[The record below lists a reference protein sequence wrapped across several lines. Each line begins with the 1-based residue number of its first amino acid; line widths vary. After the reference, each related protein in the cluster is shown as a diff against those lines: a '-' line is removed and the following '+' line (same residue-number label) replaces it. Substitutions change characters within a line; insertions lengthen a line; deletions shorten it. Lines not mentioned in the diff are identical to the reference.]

1 MAKLGFIGYGI
12 VGKATADGFR
22 SGGHKILFHDKFKK
36 SESLETVVLESEF
49 IFICVPTPM
58 FSDYQGI
65 DLAIVEDV
73 VEKVAKRVLETQDGK
88 KKVVVIKSTVVP
100 TTTAKFIKKYPK
112 VSFVVN
118 PEFLTESNS
127 SWDFMH
133 PDRTIIGARD
143 KNAALALKKLNQ
155 TILPKNSKFFLTD
168 STTAEFAK
176 YMSNCYLAA
185 KTMIANEFYQLAQKL
200 GINYD
205 EARVMVEADPRVGS
219 HIKVPGPDG
228 YLGFGGKCFPKDMV
242 ALLSLGKALKVD
254 FSVLETIWKKN
265 LKIREKHD
273 WEEIEGAVSK
283 AP

>member
-1 MAKLGFIGYGI
+1 MAKIGFIGYGI
-12 VGKATADGFR
+12 VGQATAVGFK

-36 SESLETVVLESEF
+36 SDSLETVILESEF

-58 FSDYQGI
+58 FANYQGI
-65 DLAIVEDV
+65 DLGIVEDV
-73 VEKVAKRVLETQDGK
+73 VNKVTKNILETQNGK
-88 KKVVVIKSTVVP
+88 KKIVVIKSTVIP
-100 TTTAKFIKKYPK
+100 GTTARFIKKYPK

-118 PEFLTESNS
+118 PEFLTEKNA
-127 SWDFMH
+127 SWEFMH

-143 KNAALALKKLNQ
+143 KNSALALKKLHQ
-155 TILPKNSKFFLTD
+155 AILPKNSKFFLTD
-168 STTAEFAK
+168 PTTAEFAK

-185 KTMIANEFYQLAQKL
+185 KTMVANEFYALAQKL

-254 FSVLETIWKKN
+254 FEILQTIWNKN
-265 LKIREKHD
+265 LKIREKYD
-273 WEEIEGAVSK
+273 WKEIEGAVSK
-283 AP
+283 G